1 MIVGHGIDIIEISKI
16 RRRLATAH
24 SEWIDGAFT
33 EAEQSQA
40 DPEPNRAQYFAGRY
54 AAKEAV
60 AKALGTGFSDDVTWH
75 DVEILRSE
83 TGGPMVSLS
92 DGAADVAETLGI
104 TRWFLSISHSDSY
117 AIASAIA
124 VVRVTSFTGAS

>member
-1 MIVGHGIDIIEISKI
+1 MIVGHGIDLVEIRQIE
-16 RRRLATAH
+16 RRLSTAH
-24 SEWIDGAFT
+24 GEWAEGAFT
-33 EAEQSQA
+33 EAEQAQA
-40 DPEPNRAQYFAGRY
+40 DPEPYRAQYFAGRY

-83 TGGPMVSLS
+83 TGAPTVSLS
-92 DGAADVAETLGI
+92 GGALEVASAMGI
-104 TRWFLSISHSDSY
+104 TDWLLSISHGDSF

-124 VVRVTSFTGAS
+124 VAG